1 MLKYAL
7 SLAAASVL
15 GVANAAPPA
24 ALDVPPGVESVAV
37 GERMRVN
44 GVGMRIEHF
53 VAPLS
58 ADEVLA
64 FYRER
69 WAGQLSKADA
79 PTIPLTNNRVGTWQV
94 LGRQNGAR
102 HETVQIRALPEGGS
116 EAYVASADTSA
127 RPSKP
132 PRPPVYLPPGVDV
145 VSVVES
151 ADGARNATEILAQ
164 SPFSVA
170 ITERWLRSS
179 ARVRG
184 FTPEPG
190 FDEARPGRQAERA
203 FYMRSGAD
211 ELAAVVQ
218 PARSGSLILLHHVRV
233 DARSKP

>member
-7 SLAAASVL
+7 SLAAAF
-15 GVANAAPPA
+15 
-24 ALDVPPGVESVAV
+24 ALDVPPGVESVPI

-44 GVGMRIEHF
+44 GVGMHIEHF

-58 ADEVLA
+58 AEEVLA

-69 WAGQLSKADA
+69 WAGQLSKADTPA
-79 PTIPLTNNRVGTWQV
+79 VPLTQNSAGTWQV

-116 EAYVASADTSA
+116 EGYVASADTSA
-127 RPSKP
+127 RPAAP
-132 PRPPVYLPPGVDV
+132 PRPPVYLPPGVAV

-184 FTPEPG
+184 FSPEPG
-190 FDEARPGRQAERA
+190 FDEARRARQPERA
-203 FYMRSGAD
+203 FFMRSGTD

-218 PARSGSLILLHHVRV
+218 PARSGSLIFLHHVRI
-233 DARSKP
+233 DSRKGEP